1 MGCGMTYL
9 PSELGLTPTEIQ
21 RDPRRAEEEGI
32 NFGVALSVIEGLI
45 KLASLDSIP
54 TPPVPP
60 PTALLGGGRD
70 GMSARRCAA
79 NIISRQ
85 SESGA
90 PLGVRSNGEIS
101 VQERM
106 ETIRVQEITREIT
119 EKMRTTVAIPP
130 GLSLVTTGAN
140 AGGPLV
146 AYGATS
152 TPGFGFGVTV

>member
-79 NIISRQ
+79 NHRKNENHCSNTSWFIS
-85 SESGA
+85 GH
-90 PLGVRSNGEIS
+90 NWGERWWSIS
-101 VQERM
+101 CIWR
-106 ETIRVQEITREIT
+106 
-119 EKMRTTVAIPP
+119 
-130 GLSLVTTGAN
+130 N
-140 AGGPLV
+140 
-146 AYGATS
+146 
-152 TPGFGFGVTV
+152 

>member
-21 RDPRRAEEEGI
+21 RDPRQEEEEGV
-32 NFGVALSVIEGLI
+32 NFGVALSVITALI

-60 PTALLGGGRD
+60 PTALLGEQRP

-79 NIISRQ
+79 NIIARQ
-85 SESGA
+85 SEAGA

-119 EKMRTTVAIPP
+119 EKMRTNIAIPP
-130 GLSLVTTGAN
+130 GMALMASGAN
-140 AGGPLV
+140 GGGPLV

-152 TPGFGFGVTV
+152 TPGFGWGVNV

>member
-9 PSELGLTPTEIQ
+9 PSDLGLTPTEIQ
-21 RDPRRAEEEGI
+21 RDPRQAEEEGI
-32 NFGVALSVIEGLI
+32 NFGVALSVIEALI
-45 KLASLDSIP
+45 KFASMDTIP

-60 PTALLGGGRD
+60 PTALLGEGRP

-79 NIISRQ
+79 NIIARQ
-85 SESGA
+85 SEAGA

-119 EKMRTTVAIPP
+119 EKMRTNIAIPP
-130 GLSLVTTGAN
+130 GMALMATGAN

-152 TPGFGFGVTV
+152 TPAFGWGVTV